1 MRNNIGKLTKIAL
14 TCAIMCIAANIYVPL
29 AVPVT
34 LQTLVLYFSLLLLG
48 AMPTLTAVGLYL
60 VLGAIGLPVFS
71 GFSGGIG
78 RLLDASGGYMIGML
92 LAVLLWWLLD
102 KALPDMRNRSVLLS
116 SVTLLLIYIIG
127 SLWYALVYLG
137 GAEHIPE
144 ALLVGVLPFIIPD
157 ALKIW
162 VAHLLAKRLKNV
174 I

>member
-34 LQTLVLYFSLLLLG
+34 LQTLVLYFSLLLFG